1 MTVQFD
7 FIEMAPESIWSKV
20 NNKLLLVMTLQF
32 PSIKVTR

>member
-7 FIEMAPESIWSKV
+7 FIEMAPESIRSKV
-20 NNKLLLVMTLQF
+20 NNKLLLAMSSQL

>member
-7 FIEMAPESIWSKV
+7 FNKMTPESFWSKV

-32 PSIKVTR
+32 PSIRVTR